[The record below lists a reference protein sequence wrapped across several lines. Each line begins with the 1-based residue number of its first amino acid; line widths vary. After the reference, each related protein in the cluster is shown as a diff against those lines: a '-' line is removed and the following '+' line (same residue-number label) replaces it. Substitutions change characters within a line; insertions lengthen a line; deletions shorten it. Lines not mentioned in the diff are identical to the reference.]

1 MTPTAVF
8 WLSVHAECS
17 WRIGGLVLV
26 DHEPAPCSL
35 QLMHVLGEAPVFGGP
50 ESSNHLADSDSE
62 VLESAYFGVLG
73 KAH

>member
-1 MTPTAVF
+1 M
-8 WLSVHAECS
+8 
-17 WRIGGLVLV
+17 LV

-50 ESSNHLADSDSE
+50 ESSNHLGDSDSE